1 MKENLLSFKDQLESL
16 SIPDEQKADLLNSL
30 ELLNKDYVRMNFL
43 HKQNVRDKAITIN
56 LLQNTVNELQAQ
68 KEYIAQTNVQ
78 LTLQKKQLEK
88 QSEELA
94 HSLQAL
100 EMSYHELEQFAFIAS
115 HDLKSPLRNIGSYAQ
130 LLKKRYF
137 NKLSEDADTFLDFIV
152 KNTQMM
158 DSIITHLLEYST
170 IDRKREFSLVD
181 LNRIMALIRFNLS
194 EIIEKNNVSIEF
206 EELPQLWIQK
216 SGITQVIQHLI
227 ENAIKFRSA
236 KLPHIR
242 IEVKEHERDK
252 LWQFSIKDNGLG
264 LNEKYK
270 DKAFHPFQRLDSRN
284 LPGEGMGLA
293 ICWKII
299 KLHGGDIWYKE
310 NTEGGTTFHFTIP
323 KVNLELTPQAFDVL
337 V

>member
-1 MKENLLSFKDQLESL
+1 MLFRS
-16 SIPDEQKADLLNSL
+16 
-30 ELLNKDYVRMNFL
+30 
-43 HKQNVRDKAITIN
+43 ITIN

-78 LTLQKKQLEK
+78 LTLQKNQLEK

-152 KNTQMM
+152 KNAQMM
-158 DSIITHLLEYST
+158 DKIITHLLEYST
-170 IDRKREFSLVD
+170 IDRKGEFSLVD
-181 LNRIMALIRFNLS
+181 LNRIMELIRFNLR
-194 EIIEKNNVSIEF
+194 EIIEKNNVLIEF

-216 SGITQVIQHLI
+216 TGITQVIQHLI
-227 ENAIKFRSA
+227 ENAIKFRSS
-236 KLPHIR
+236 KHPHI
-242 IEVKEHERDK
+242 IIQVKENEKGK
-252 LWQFSIKDNGLG
+252 LWHFSIKDNGLG

-270 DKAFHPFQRLDSRN
+270 DKAFHPFQRIDSRN

-299 KLHGGDIWYKE
+299 RLHGGEIWFKE

-323 KVNLELTPQAFDVL
+323 KMKHVLLPQAVESS

>member
-16 SIPDEQKADLLNSL
+16 SISEEKKAELLNSL
-30 ELLNKDYVRMNFL
+30 ELLNKDYGRMSFL

-68 KEYIAQTNVQ
+68 KEYIAQANVQ
-78 LTLQKKQLEK
+78 LTLQKQQLEK

-94 HSLQAL
+94 RSLQAL

-137 NKLSEDADTFLDFIV
+137 NQLNDDADTFLEFIV

-158 DSIITHLLEYST
+158 ESIIKHLLEYST
-170 IDRKREFSLVD
+170 IDRKGEFSLVD
-181 LNRIMALIRFNLS
+181 LNRIMELIRFNLRES
-194 EIIEKNNVSIEF
+194 IDKNNVTIEF
-206 EELPQLWIQK
+206 DELPQLWMQK
-216 SGITQVIQHLI
+216 SGITQVVQHLI
-227 ENAIKFRSA
+227 ENAIKFRSS

-242 IEVKEHERDK
+242 IEVAENEKEK
-252 LWQFSIKDNGLG
+252 LWHFSIKDNGLG

-270 DKAFHPFQRLDSRN
+270 DKAFHPFQRIDSRN

-323 KVNLELTPQAFDVL
+323 KMKLESIPQSVDTL